1 MNKDAH
7 PHRKGST
14 MQAELSNDMKVKVI
28 EMNIAR
34 AQQVAYDYE
43 INIQVSKIAGDVE
56 RHEEQKKGLAIELK
70 RLDEYRKLLKLLESE
85 CAQ

>member
-1 MNKDAH
+1 
-7 PHRKGST
+7 

-34 AQQVAYDYE
+34 TQQVVYDYE
-43 INIQVSKIAGDVE
+43 INIQVNKIAGDVE